1 MKRMAAVLLSGIAM
15 TGVLMTPAQADTKV
29 EPRVNKCNGYSE
41 SITPKFNAF
50 AGHRIEAQS
59 TVTHPTVLG
68 NCQISKSTTPK
79 ITLPSRSPGSL
90 GESVTVTKAPYRT
103 VTAPTDRHTYR
114 FSIKQTVVGKPFS
127 QTFNFDV
134 HYYADGRARIC
145 FAGGSCG
152 PFYD

>member
-1 MKRMAAVLLSGIAM
+1 MKRSVATLFSAIVLTGFFIA
-15 TGVLMTPAQADTKV
+15 PAHADTSV
-29 EPRVNKCNGYSE
+29 ARCNGYTE
-41 SITPKFNAF
+41 TITPKFNAF

-59 TVTHPTVLG
+59 KVTHPTGIG

-90 GESVTVTKAPYRT
+90 GEKVVLSKAPYRT

-114 FSIKQTVVGKPFS
+114 FSVKQTVLFVPAS

-152 PFYD
+152 PFYN